1 MKRFLALAAICAT
14 ASHLFAICHKQADH
28 ADDSTKQIR
37 EVVVKSRMKFA
48 ETTPQ
53 QTLQAE
59 HLERLGNH
67 NVADALRFFS
77 GIQVKDYGGI
87 GGMKTVNIR
96 SLGSEH
102 LGISYDGIQL
112 GNAQNGQI
120 DLGQF
125 SLDNVEA
132 ISLFNGQRNS
142 ILQTATDF
150 GSAALVMIRSRRP
163 VFDNGKTYNIQIKGK
178 AS

>member
-14 ASHLFAICHKQADH
+14 ASHLFAICHNQADH
-28 ADDSTKQIR
+28 ADDSTKHIR

-53 QTLQAE
+53 QTLKTEQ
-59 HLERLGNH
+59 LERLGNH

-102 LGISYDGIQL
+102 LGISYDG
-112 GNAQNGQI
+112 
-120 DLGQF
+120 
-125 SLDNVEA
+125 
-132 ISLFNGQRNS
+132 
-142 ILQTATDF
+142 
-150 GSAALVMIRSRRP
+150 
-163 VFDNGKTYNIQIKGK
+163 
-178 AS
+178 